1 MDPKTGRDSG
11 DVWGL
16 AMHPTQPL
24 FVTVGEDCTLRVWSL
39 KERRM
44 IRMARIP
51 SKGRSVA
58 WHPKA
63 QP

>member
-1 MDPKTGRDSG
+1 
-11 DVWGL
+11 
-16 AMHPTQPL
+16 MHPTQPL